1 VLPYSDCLRAILTR
15 QLHRYA
21 RGGWLWRAPKGARQ
35 RPQGAARYAPHICPP
50 FIARHRLRAVRSA
63 RPSAR
68 GAAFCSPAV
77 VASVRPRI
85 SARHFGLLFVRLRA
99 RVAINGSAALALR
112 SLIAPTFP
120 SVCGLAALG
129 GALLALAAVRPPI
142 HYRRALPPRC
152 SARVYGRRFFPRAS
166 SARWGSRAA
175 ALRVAALGYARPAPH
190 LAYISPL
197 ARRFSRVPLVGC
209 LPHTPRPRPEGQG
222 GAPSSGIWAAL
233 SKVWDCVFKFLL
245 DIGSALWYYT
255 LAPSQRL
262 KTAS

>member
-1 VLPYSDCLRAILTR
+1 MLPCSDCLRAILTR

-77 VASVRPRI
+77 VASARPHT

-112 SLIAPTFP
+112 SLIAPPFP

-152 SARVYGRRFFPRAS
+152 SAHALGAAFLPAPPPLGGALTPPPY
-166 SARWGSRAA
+166 GSRRSGM
-175 ALRVAALGYARPAPH
+175 RVPRPT
-190 LAYISPL
+190 SPL
-197 ARRFSRVPLVGC
+197 SRRLRGAFLGCFSRLFAPL
-209 LPHTPRPRPEGQG
+209 PPPSPR
-222 GAPSSGIWAAL
+222 GARGRAVLKHLAAL

-245 DIGSALWYYT
+245 DIGSAL
-255 LAPSQRL
+255 
-262 KTAS
+262 